1 MNLQS
6 FHHVLYEGMLLGRDI
21 PFGARIF
28 LRVSSA
34 RSKY

>member
-28 LRVSSA
+28 FA
-34 RSKY
+34 G